1 MDESLVLA
9 VAAAGATSMVCRSFG
24 SLRGRRA
31 GGDAGAGEGAV
42 TAPGAPPREGGNP
55 AGRPSGPLPGGWEAI
70 RRILGMVLRAVGGED
85 AAEARRELAA
95 WLDLLILEVE
105 AGVGLRRAVEEA
117 SLQARGRLRPVLAAV
132 LRDLGMGMTLVEAM
146 EARTATGLE
155 EEWRSLVRGLRLGQR
170 FGTPLA
176 DSLRQLAGDLRRR
189 QRQDLELK
197 MTLLPVKLGLW
208 GILFFFPPLLLLLV
222 LPNVLQFLRSPW

>member
-9 VAAAGATSMVCRSFG
+9 AAAGAAATLVSRSLG
-24 SLRGRRA
+24 RLRGGVA
-31 GGDAGAGEGAV
+31 MGDAGAGGGAV
-42 TAPGAPPREGGNP
+42 LAPWALAGEGGNP
-55 AGRPSGPLPGGWEAI
+55 AGRAGRGLPGVRAAV
-70 RRILGMVLRAVGGED
+70 RTMLGMARRAVGGED
-85 AAEARRELAA
+85 EAAPRRELAA

-117 SLQARGRLRPVLAAV
+117 SLQARGRLRPVLEAV

-146 EARTATGLE
+146 EARTAAGLG

-176 DSLRQLAGDLRRR
+176 ESLRQLAGDLRRR